1 MGNARKQ
8 AMGRNQGSSKNRAA
22 IDSRKAR
29 TRELIQVGG
38 LAEIAELLECEPGA
52 LLGFFLQAKV
62 MLEDE
67 VTYNQLKIIGDKVLK
82 DRAIRRQAKRQTK
95 RTVG

>member
-1 MGNARKQ
+1 MENAEKQ
-8 AMGRNQGSSKNRAA
+8 TTVERNRGASKPTS
-22 IDSRKAR
+22 DSRKER

-38 LAEIAELLECEPGA
+38 LAEIAGLLECEPGA

-67 VTYNQLKIIGDKVLK
+67 VTYKHLKIIGDKVLK
-82 DRAIRRQAKRQTK
+82 DRAIRRQTK
-95 RTVG
+95 RKAKQNVR

>member
-1 MGNARKQ
+1 MGNAQKQ
-8 AMGRNQGSSKNRAA
+8 TTVGNRGTSKNAA
-22 IDSRKAR
+22 ALDPRKAR

-38 LAEIAELLECEPGA
+38 LAEIAGLMECAPGA

-67 VTYNQLKIIGDKVLK
+67 VTYQQLKIIGDKVLK
-82 DRAIRRQAKRQTK
+82 DRAIRRQAKRKAKQK
-95 RTVG
+95 VR

>member
-1 MGNARKQ
+1 MGNGQKQ
-8 AMGRNQGSSKNRAA
+8 TGHNQGSSQSRAA
-22 IDSRKAR
+22 TDPRKAR

-38 LAEIAELLECEPGA
+38 LADIAGLMESEPGA

-67 VTYNQLKIIGDKVLK
+67 VTYQQLKIIGDKVVK
-82 DRAIRRQAKRQTK
+82 DRAIRRQAPRKAKRK
-95 RTVG
+95 VG